1 MAPRRQRC
9 HGQVGRHSARTVT
22 LRWQAC
28 VSFLVN
34 YLRNCELPFHLGVDQ
49 VGVVAGVEAVDVDG
63 ARVGVGVPA
72 VVTVVGAGVVGDEVG
87 TSVGVTVVGRAVGSF
102 VGSRGD
108 GVLVLVSITGLPPDG
123 LVVTLGGGR
132 SHR

>member
-49 VGVVAGVEAVDVDG
+49 VGVGAGVVAVAV
-63 ARVGVGVPA
+63 VGVPLGLGVPA
-72 VVTVVGAGVVGDEVG
+72 LVVVVVGRVVGDEVG
-87 TSVGVTVVGRAVGSF
+87 ASVGDTVVGRAVGSF

-108 GVLVLVSITGLPPDG
+108 GVLVLVTITGVPPDG
-123 LVVTLGGGR
+123 VIVTGGGR
-132 SHR
+132 SHM